1 VKSKVLVVDDEREIR
16 NLLSEALTEMGG
28 FEVELAASA
37 EEALN
42 KIGQRNFDLVLT
54 DIKMDGVDGLHLL
67 TEISRSR
74 PDILT
79 VLMTGHGSIDSALE
93 AMRRGACDYLTKP
106 LNLDEMIVRLRKVV
120 EERQSLLKIK
130 DYAAQLERA
139 NQEFRKIDEMKSEF
153 VSVASHELRTPLA
166 TIKNAIQLIL
176 RGKAGEINET
186 QSNFLSMAEKNINR
200 LTSILND
207 ILDLSRIES
216 GRTEM
221 KSEELDLRE
230 VIEFI
235 FSSLKPQ
242 ADAKSIQLTK
252 EIAAG
257 FPLVY
262 ADREKIEQ
270 ILTNLIGNSVKFTPE
285 GGKISVLARV
295 FDEAG
300 KMVAISVSDSGI
312 GIPGDQLDKVF
323 KKFYQVEG
331 SLHRSSGGTGL
342 GLAITK
348 GLVEAG
354 EGTIWVESEVGKGST
369 FTFTLPVSKG
379 EKRDPRFRLALDKA
393 FQRVQENEGSLSLFL
408 IGILNEGGETKDV
421 LFNTLE
427 EQVKKCLYRKSDV
440 ILRREKEGIL
450 AIICEADLK
459 GALVIR
465 HRIEE
470 EIQKVLVKAN
480 PNPPT
485 IKLGVATYP
494 EEALSKRELFRR
506 AKDQMRG

>member
-1 VKSKVLVVDDEREIR
+1 V
-16 NLLSEALTEMGG
+16 
-28 FEVELAASA
+28 
-37 EEALN
+37 
-42 KIGQRNFDLVLT
+42 
-54 DIKMDGVDGLHLL
+54 
-67 TEISRSR
+67 TEITRSK
-74 PDILT
+74 PDTLT
-79 VLMTGHGSIDSALE
+79 VLMSAHGTIDSALE

-106 LNLDEMIVRLRKVV
+106 LNLEEMIVRLRKVV
-120 EERQSLLKIK
+120 EGRQSFLKMK

-139 NQEFRKIDEMKSEF
+139 NQELRKIDEMKSEF

-166 TIKNAIQLIL
+166 TIKNAVQLIL

-216 GRTEM
+216 GRIEM

-235 FSSLKPQ
+235 LSSLKPQ
-242 ADAKSIQLTK
+242 AEAKSIQLTK

-285 GGKISVLARV
+285 GGKISVLAKL

-354 EGTIWVESEVGKGST
+354 EGSIWAESEVAKGST

-393 FQRVQENEGSLSLFL
+393 FHRAQENETSLSLFL
-408 IGILNEGGETKDV
+408 IEILDEGTETKDA
-421 LFNTLE
+421 LFERLE
-427 EQVKKCLYRKSDV
+427 QQVKKCLYRKADV
-440 ILRREKEGIL
+440 VLRRERERIL
-450 AIICEADLK
+450 AVICEADLK
-459 GALVIR
+459 GAQLVR
-465 HRIEE
+465 YRIEE
-470 EIQKVLVKAN
+470 EIQKTFIKDKVK
-480 PNPPT
+480 PPT

-494 EEALSKRELFRR
+494 EEALSKRELFRK
-506 AKDQMRG
+506 AKDQLGG

>member
-1 VKSKVLVVDDEREIR
+1 VKNRILVVDDEKEIR
-16 NLLSEALTEMGG
+16 SLLTEALTDIGG
-28 FEVELAASA
+28 FEVTLAASG

-42 KIGQRNFDLVLT
+42 RIAQERFDLVLT
-54 DIKMDGVDGLHLL
+54 DLRMDGMDGLQLL
-67 TEISRSR
+67 AEVTHSQ

-79 VLMTGHGSIDSALE
+79 VIMSAHGTIDSALE

-106 LNLDEMIVRLRKVV
+106 LNLEETIIRLRKVI
-120 EERQSLLKIK
+120 EGQQSLLKIK

-139 NQEFRKIDEMKSEF
+139 NQELRKIDEMKSEF

-166 TIKNAIQLIL
+166 TIKNAIQLVL
-176 RGKAGEINET
+176 RGKAGEINEI

-200 LTSILND
+200 LTGILND

-216 GRTEM
+216 GRIEM

-235 FSSLKPQ
+235 LSSLRPQ
-242 ADAKSIQLTK
+242 ADGKSIQLAK
-252 EIAAG
+252 EIAEG

-270 ILTNLIGNSVKFTPE
+270 ILTNLVGNSIKFTPE
-285 GGKISVLARV
+285 GGKIAVLARIS
-295 FDEAG
+295 DGTG
-300 KMVAISVSDSGI
+300 KMVAISISDTGI
-312 GIPGDQLDKVF
+312 GIPKDQLDKVF

-331 SLHRSSGGTGL
+331 SLHRSTTGTGL

-354 EGTIWVESEVGKGST
+354 EGTIWAESEVGKGST
-369 FTFTLPVSKG
+369 FTFTLPVSRG

-393 FQRVQENEGSLSLFL
+393 FHRAQENETSLSLFL
-408 IGILNEGGETKDV
+408 IEIFDEGGETKDA
-421 LFNTLE
+421 LFDRLE
-427 EQVKKCLYRKSDV
+427 QQVKKCLYRKADV
-440 ILRREKEGIL
+440 VLRRERERIL
-450 AIICEADLK
+450 AVICEADLR
-459 GALVIR
+459 GAQLIR
-465 HRIEE
+465 YRMEE
-470 EIQKVLVKAN
+470 EIQKRFIKGKAK
-480 PNPPT
+480 PPT

-494 EEALSKRELFRR
+494 EEALSKRELFRK
-506 AKDQMRG
+506 AKDQLRG

>member
-1 VKSKVLVVDDEREIR
+1 
-16 NLLSEALTEMGG
+16 
-28 FEVELAASA
+28 
-37 EEALN
+37 
-42 KIGQRNFDLVLT
+42 
-54 DIKMDGVDGLHLL
+54 MDGLQLL
-67 TEISRSR
+67 AEIAQSK

-79 VLMTGHGSIDSALE
+79 VIMSAHGTIDTALE

-106 LNLDEMIVRLRKVV
+106 LNLEEMIIRVRKVI
-120 EERQSLLKIK
+120 EGQQSFLKIK

-139 NQEFRKIDEMKSEF
+139 NQELRKIDEIKSEF

-216 GRTEM
+216 GRIEM

-235 FSSLKPQ
+235 LSSLKPQ

-252 EIAAG
+252 EIVAG

-285 GGKISVLARV
+285 GGKISVLAKL
-295 FDEAG
+295 FDEAR

-354 EGTIWVESEVGKGST
+354 EGSIWAESEVGKGST

-393 FQRVQENEGSLSLFL
+393 FHRAQENETSLSLFL
-408 IGILNEGGETKDV
+408 IKILDEGAETKDA
-421 LFNTLE
+421 LFDRLE
-427 EQVKKCLYRKSDV
+427 QQVKKCLYRKADV
-440 ILRREKEGIL
+440 VLRREREKIL
-450 AIICEADLK
+450 AVICEADLR
-459 GALVIR
+459 GAQLVR
-465 HRIEE
+465 YRIEE
-470 EIQKVLVKAN
+470 EIQKGFIKGKVK
-480 PNPPT
+480 PPT

-494 EEALSKRELFRR
+494 EEALSKRELFRK
-506 AKDQMRG
+506 AKDQLGG